1 MSGRGEREGHPRLL
15 ETVFPQ
21 LWGQETE
28 LASSV
33 ISMAGTLE
41 TRRSGQA
48 SHQKQ
53 GSLYG
58 DFVVVGVVG
67 HLAVVLSSEL
77 WAVLGDYPW
86 VIALLV
92 CLFTF

>member
-1 MSGRGEREGHPRLL
+1 MSGRREREGHLRLL

-28 LASSV
+28 LESSV

-41 TRRSGQA
+41 TQSGQA

-58 DFVVVGVVG
+58 DFVVVG
-67 HLAVVLSSEL
+67 HLAIVLSSEL
-77 WAVLGDYPW
+77 WAAWGDCPW

>member
-1 MSGRGEREGHPRLL
+1 M
-15 ETVFPQ
+15 
-21 LWGQETE
+21 
-28 LASSV
+28 SSV

-41 TRRSGQA
+41 TRRNGQA

-58 DFVVVGVVG
+58 DFVVVG
-67 HLAVVLSSEL
+67 HLAIVLSSEL
-77 WAVLGDYPW
+77 WAALGDCPW

-92 CLFTF
+92 CLFTFEGRSKNKTGMQWKLE